1 MAGIPTTLIGTTPV
15 AATVPTNGQAPVYNS
30 TAGEYQPGTAGG
42 GGTLAHTYEQEIT
55 VTTAVTAL
63 TYTPTTSG
71 LYRISFYFRVLVAA
85 TDVTVTVTTT
95 DATGAQTWNVLP
107 LTSEA
112 VDSYQLDSITVGAT
126 AGDAID
132 VVVTAGTA
140 NQVYFSSSIEAG

>member
-1 MAGIPTTLIGTTPV
+1 MTVIAQLANNP
-15 AATVPTNGQAPVYNS
+15 AATQGPNGPLGV
-30 TAGEYQPGTAGG
+30 
-42 GGTLAHTYEQEIT
+42 LANTYEEEIT

-71 LYRISFYFRVLVAA
+71 LFRISFYFRVITAA

-95 DATGAQTWNVLP
+95 DATGAQTWDVLP

-112 VDSYQLDSITVGAT
+112 VDSYQLDAITVAGT